1 MRSGPTAQLLGAY
14 TIDGATNVDW
24 EDIAVG
30 PGPQPGTSYLYV
42 ADIGDNASARNPVVV
57 YRVAE
62 PTNAPDGSGGALE
75 GAEKISLHY
84 PDHPVD
90 AESLIVDPRSGDLF
104 VIDKEY
110 TSGIG
115 KVFPRRRANS
125 STAPTVTLENV
136 ASFMVPAD
144 DPATRAGLL
153 PGTIITGADVSPDGN
168 VVLVRTYRRVLAF
181 ARPKGASLEAA
192 FGVDP
197 CSAPQAD
204 ERQGE
209 AVGFAADGASYFTI
223 SEGANAPI
231 HHFVAN

>member
-1 MRSGPTAQLLGAY
+1 M
-14 TIDGATNVDW
+14 
-24 EDIAVG
+24 
-30 PGPQPGTSYLYV
+30 
-42 ADIGDNASARNPVVV
+42 
-57 YRVAE
+57 
-62 PTNAPDGSGGALE
+62 
-75 GAEKISLHY
+75 
-84 PDHPVD
+84 
-90 AESLIVDPRSGDLF
+90 
-104 VIDKEY
+104 IDKEY

-115 KVFPRRRANS
+115 KVFRAKKS
-125 STAPTVTLENV
+125 QLVDGGEVTLENV

-209 AVGFAADGASYFTI
+209 AVGFAADGAGYFTI